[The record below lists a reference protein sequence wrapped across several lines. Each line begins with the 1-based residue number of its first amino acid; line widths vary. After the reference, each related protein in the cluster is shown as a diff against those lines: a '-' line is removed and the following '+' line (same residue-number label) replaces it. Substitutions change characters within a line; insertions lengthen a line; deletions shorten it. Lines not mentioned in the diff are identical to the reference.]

1 MYLASVQLAC
11 YTRVGVRLQLTFI
24 AVSVLDLQ
32 PPAVTATDINRAM
45 ANLGV
50 PNKNESLAVD
60 ARQQI
65 DLRVGVAFTRFQTR
79 HFNGKY
85 GNLGTQV
92 ISFGPCQTPT
102 YASLSLS
109 LARSLATLSPQD
121 CSTSTNLAL
130 PIGLLGARLDRLG
143 FCVAR
148 HDEIQQFQSEP
159 FWTLDVEIERA
170 GHVLSIE
177 WVRGRVFNR
186 QVADMFDLL
195 VRNHPVKYVSSS
207 HTSYQLSP
215 LMSI

>member
-1 MYLASVQLAC
+1 MLVNRS
-11 YTRVGVRLQLTFI
+11 T
-24 AVSVLDLQ
+24 SVLVWRSHDSKPDTLTASTEIWALKSYRSVLAKLQ
-32 PPAVTATDINRAM
+32 RM
-45 ANLGV
+45 
-50 PNKNESLAVD
+50 
-60 ARQQI
+60 
-65 DLRVGVAFTRFQTR
+65 
-79 HFNGKY
+79 H
-85 GNLGTQV
+85 
-92 ISFGPCQTPT
+92 
-102 YASLSLS
+102 LSLS
-109 LARSLATLSPQD
+109 LARYLVSTRLQH
-121 CSTSTNLAL
+121 TSTNLAL